1 MKNKIHIE
9 EYITSVGKSFKN
21 KNQNYEFL
29 SISSLRKFIEDWEEI
44 KNENKMENANNTKTE
59 ITSEDV
65 YRVVND
71 LCIGITNEQ
80 VEQVIELYPSE
91 QKEDKS
97 ATWNLVV
104 EKIIWNLKD

>member
-1 MKNKIHIE
+1 MGNKIHIE

-44 KNENKMENANNTKTE
+44 KNENKMNTKTE
-59 ITSEDV
+59 ITTEDV
-65 YRVVND
+65 YRVAND

-80 VEQVIELYPSE
+80 IEQVIELYPSE
-91 QKEDKS
+91 QQEDES
-97 ATWNLVV
+97 ATWNEVV